1 MTEFLWK
8 TISQKRRND
17 ARFARIS
24 VALVKSVHFSG
35 IGRIDFFS
43 AFEDTGGKGK
53 ISRESALWQNVFVC
67 VMNISIAAETLFHFW
82 GFPVTNTIFLTLL
95 ISVALMGFSM
105 LFFKRL
111 SLVPKGVQSGVEAV
125 FESLWGLVAEVAGND
140 RLARKF
146 FPLVATVFLFV
157 LFSNWIELVPGLGT
171 VGLREGHETIP
182 FLRSASADLNM
193 TLALSLVVVFSV
205 QFIGIATIGMAKYAS
220 KFLVS
225 PFRKPYGVGT
235 FMGILELMGEVTRV
249 ISFSFRLFGNI
260 FAGEVLLIVILNLV
274 PYLVPLP
281 FLFLELFVGVVQAAV
296 FSILTLVFLKMAT
309 LEPEHA

>member
-1 MTEFLWK
+1 M
-8 TISQKRRND
+8 IADVSMSRM
-17 ARFARIS
+17 
-24 VALVKSVHFSG
+24 H
-35 IGRIDFFS
+35 RIDFPVV
-43 AFEDTGGKGK
+43 FEDTSSKGK
-53 ISRESALWQNVFVC
+53 ISIVSALWRNVFVC

-82 GFPVTNTIFLTLL
+82 GFPVTNTILLTLL
-95 ISVALMGFSM
+95 ISVALMGFSAF
-105 LFFKRL
+105 FFKKL
-111 SLVPKGVQSGVEAV
+111 SLVPGKVQSGVEAI
-125 FESLWGLVAEVAGND
+125 FEALWNLVVDVAGSD

-146 FPLVATVFLFV
+146 FPIVATIFLFV

-193 TLALSLVVVFSV
+193 TLAISLVVVLSV
-205 QFIGIATIGMAKYAS
+205 QFIGIATIGMAKYAK
-220 KFLVS
+220 KFFVS

-260 FAGEVLLIVILNLV
+260 FAGEVLLIVVLNLV